1 MSHRRTTRPI
11 SPITLS
17 LAASSILLLCGS
29 ALAQTKPVTPATP
42 ATPPASA
49 RAPEAAPADAN
60 LPPSLTSAAFYTP
73 PSERNAALAYY
84 KSFSMMSRE
93 ARSQLSGVDWD
104 AVGDNVDGA
113 KMPAS
118 FKDAAALLN
127 DSYLNQV
134 MLASRMKVCRWESE
148 YEEGIEMLLPYLG
161 EMRATARTMR
171 VAARQAMVEGRPSVA
186 VERLIAMHAI
196 ARHAA
201 SDPILICSLV
211 GIAIGDLT
219 NIETRSIAASGQLTA
234 SARDRLVA
242 HLEALLDEPDL
253 MNARASLR
261 GERDIM
267 LSWVERTFFKEGGPA
282 EFATMMG
289 EMEQEGAQ
297 NIKVLSIKALS
308 LEDFKDA
315 VRQTGQFHDD
325 MLVAWDAPDAQE
337 RMGEL
342 ETAVTNGE
350 YGPVAAILAP
360 SLTKAR
366 AAATKH
372 RENIKETIEALRS
385 AKVRDD
391 AK

>member
-1 MSHRRTTRPI
+1 MSHRRLAR
-11 SPITLS
+11 PITLS
-17 LAASSILLLCGS
+17 LTVASLLALCGT
-29 ALAQTKPVTPATP
+29 ALAQTKPA
-42 ATPPASA
+42 AGAA
-49 RAPEAAPADAN
+49 APEAAVETALPA
-60 LPPSLTSAAFYTP
+60 SLTNSAFYTP

-84 KSFSMMSRE
+84 KSFALMSRD
-93 ARSQLSGVDWD
+93 ARGKSGNVDWD

-113 KMPAS
+113 KMPES
-118 FKDAAALLN
+118 FKDAASVINQAFL
-127 DSYLNQV
+127 YQV
-134 MLASRMKVCRWESE
+134 MEATDMTVCRWESR
-148 YEEGIEMLLPYLG
+148 YEDGIEMLLPYLG
-161 EMRATARTMR
+161 EMRANARTMR

-186 VERLIAMHAI
+186 VDRLISMHGM

-211 GIAIGDLT
+211 GIAISDLT
-219 NIETRSIAASGQLTA
+219 NTETRSIAASGQLTA

-242 HLEALLDEPDL
+242 HLEALLNEPDL
-253 MNARASLR
+253 MNTHAALK

-267 LSWVERTFFKEGGPA
+267 LSWVERTFFKDGGPT
-282 EFATMMG
+282 EFANLMA
-289 EMEQEGAQ
+289 EMESEGAQ

-325 MLVAWDAPDAQE
+325 MLAAWDTPDAQE
-337 RMGEL
+337 RMAKL
-342 ETAVTNGE
+342 ETAVTSGE

-366 AAATKH
+366 ASATKH
-372 RENIKETIEALRS
+372 RENIKETIEALSS

>member
-29 ALAQTKPVTPATP
+29 ALAQTKPATP
-42 ATPPASA
+42 ATPSAPA

-73 PSERNAALAYY
+73 PSQRNAALAYY
-84 KSFSMMSRE
+84 KSFAMMSRD
-93 ARSQLSGVDWD
+93 ARGKSGNVDWD

-113 KMPAS
+113 KMPES
-118 FKDAAALLN
+118 FKEAAAPI
-127 DSYLNQV
+127 NQEFISQV
-134 MLASRMKVCRWESE
+134 IDASAMTVCRWESR
-148 YEEGIEMLLPYLG
+148 YEDGIEMLLPYLG
-161 EMRATARTMR
+161 DMRANARTMR

-186 VERLIAMHAI
+186 ADRLIAMHGI

-242 HLEALLDEPDL
+242 HLEALLEEPDL

-267 LSWVERTFFKEGGPA
+267 LGWVERTFFKEGGPA

-289 EMEQEGAQ
+289 ETEQEGAQ

-325 MLVAWDAPDAQE
+325 MLAAWDTPDAQE
-337 RMGEL
+337 RMGKL
-342 ETAVTNGE
+342 ETAVTSGE

-366 AAATKH
+366 FSATKH

>member
-1 MSHRRTTRPI
+1 MPTTLHTSRSLMPLAI
-11 SPITLS
+11 ATLLS
-17 LAASSILLLCGS
+17 LSGLASAQPVAPASSG
-29 ALAQTKPVTPATP
+29 TPAADSAPIADLDP
-42 ATPPASA
+42 AMPKEIT
-49 RAPEAAPADAN
+49 N
-60 LPPSLTSAAFYTP
+60 AAFYTP
-73 PSERNAALAYY
+73 ASERNAALAYY

-161 EMRATARTMR
+161 DMRATARTMR

-186 VERLIAMHAI
+186 VDRLIAMHAI

-201 SDPILICSLV
+201 NDPILICSLV
-211 GIAIGDLT
+211 GIAVGNLT
-219 NIETRSIAASGQLTA
+219 SIETRSIAASGQLTA
-234 SARDRLVA
+234 SARDRLLA
-242 HLEALLDEPDL
+242 HLEALLDEPDP
-253 MNARASLR
+253 MNSRASIK

-267 LSWVERTFFKEGGPA
+267 LGWVERTFVKEGGPA
-282 EFATMMG
+282 EFAAMMA

-297 NIKVLSIKALS
+297 NIRILSIKALS

-315 VRQTGQFHDD
+315 IDRTGQFHDE
-325 MLVAWDAPDAQE
+325 MLAAWDAPDAQE
-337 RMGEL
+337 RMSKL
-342 ETAVTNGE
+342 ETAVTSGE
-350 YGPVAAILAP
+350 FGPVAALLAP

-366 AAATKH
+366 ASATKY
-372 RENIKETIEALRS
+372 RDNIRETIDALRS

-391 AK
+391 SK

>member
-1 MSHRRTTRPI
+1 MSHRRLAR
-11 SPITLS
+11 PITLAVAS
-17 LAASSILLLCGS
+17 LLALCGT
-29 ALAQTKPVTPATP
+29 ALAQTKPAAGAAAPEVAVETAL
-42 ATPPASA
+42 PAS
-49 RAPEAAPADAN
+49 
-60 LPPSLTSAAFYTP
+60 LTNSAFYTP

-84 KSFSMMSRE
+84 KSFALMSRD
-93 ARSQLSGVDWD
+93 ARGKSGNVDWD

-113 KMPAS
+113 KMPES
-118 FKDAAALLN
+118 FKDAASVINQAFL
-127 DSYLNQV
+127 DQV
-134 MLASRMKVCRWESE
+134 MEATDMTVCRWESR
-148 YEEGIEMLLPYLG
+148 YEDGIEMLLPYLG
-161 EMRATARTMR
+161 EMRANARTMR

-186 VERLIAMHAI
+186 VDRLISMHGM

-211 GIAIGDLT
+211 GIAISDLT
-219 NIETRSIAASGQLTA
+219 NTETRSIAASGQLTA

-242 HLEALLDEPDL
+242 HLEALLNEPDL
-253 MNARASLR
+253 MNTHAALK

-267 LSWVERTFFKEGGPA
+267 LSWVERTFFKDGGPT
-282 EFATMMG
+282 EFANLMA
-289 EMEQEGAQ
+289 EMESEGAQ

-325 MLVAWDAPDAQE
+325 MLAAWDTPDAQE
-337 RMGEL
+337 RMAKL
-342 ETAVTNGE
+342 ETAVTSGE

-366 AAATKH
+366 ASATKH
-372 RENIKETIEALRS
+372 RENIKETIEALSS

>member
-1 MSHRRTTRPI
+1 MPTTVHTSRSLMPLAI
-11 SPITLS
+11 ATLLS
-17 LAASSILLLCGS
+17 LSGLASAQPVVPASGGAAAASSAPIADLD
-29 ALAQTKPVTPATP
+29 PAMP
-42 ATPPASA
+42 K
-49 RAPEAAPADAN
+49 EFAN
-60 LPPSLTSAAFYTP
+60 AAFYTP

-84 KSFSMMSRE
+84 KSFSMMSRD
-93 ARSQLSGVDWD
+93 ARSKSAEVDWD

-118 FKDAAALLN
+118 FKDAAALIN

-134 MLASRMKVCRWESE
+134 LLASRMKVCRWESE

-161 EMRATARTMR
+161 DMRATARTMR

-186 VERLIAMHAI
+186 VDRLIAMHAV

-201 SDPILICSLV
+201 NDPILICSLV
-211 GIAIGDLT
+211 GIAVGNLT
-219 NIETRSIAASGQLTA
+219 NMETRSIAASGQLTS

-242 HLEALLDEPDL
+242 HLEALLDEPDP
-253 MNARASLR
+253 MNSRASIK

-267 LSWVERTFFKEGGPA
+267 LGWVERTFVKEGGPA
-282 EFATMMG
+282 EFAAMMA

-297 NIKVLSIKALS
+297 SIRILGIKALS

-315 VRQTGQFHDD
+315 IDRTGQFHDE
-325 MLVAWDAPDAQE
+325 MLAAWDAPDAQE
-337 RMGEL
+337 RMGKL
-342 ETAVTNGE
+342 ETAVTSGE
-350 YGPVAAILAP
+350 FGPVAALLAP

-366 AAATKH
+366 ASVTGY
-372 RENIKETIEALRS
+372 RDNITETLDALRS

-391 AK
+391 SK